1 MLQGEQGW
9 EGQRE
14 REDVQVE
21 LRDCRQVH
29 KLSGDEK
36 TTEEQLNNATSLHSG
51 ILCGVLYSIPGVPE
65 WVASC
70 DAFVSIVFAEGKVCS
85 NVNGE

>member
-1 MLQGEQGW
+1 M
-9 EGQRE
+9 
-14 REDVQVE
+14 E

-51 ILCGVLYSIPGVPE
+51 ILCGVPYSIPGVPE
-65 WVASC
+65 
-70 DAFVSIVFAEGKVCS
+70 
-85 NVNGE
+85 

>member
-1 MLQGEQGW
+1 MEARYGHRCFRLRANKGE
-9 EGQRE
+9 EDRE

-21 LRDCRQVH
+21 LKDCRQVH

-51 ILCGVLYSIPGVPE
+51 ILCGVLYYIPGVLE
-65 WVASC
+65 
-70 DAFVSIVFAEGKVCS
+70 
-85 NVNGE
+85 